1 MAYNEKIWPQILVQY
16 YMVHYA
22 IYLKNDQIDVHIY
35 RLVRVTASVCQ
46 QLNTHILKQFFQDG
60 WHKSHKL

>member
-1 MAYNEKIWPQILVQY
+1 VDFRNWKWPTMKRLALILVQC

-35 RLVRVTASVCQ
+35 RVERVTASVC
-46 QLNTHILKQFFQDG
+46 
-60 WHKSHKL
+60 